1 MARIEASIEIAAAPT
16 TVFRFCHDLD
26 RRPDWDER
34 VVGVETITPGP
45 VRRGSLIRID
55 AGRSGRFLFTWDAEY
70 TSYQL
75 PGGSTLKVIDA
86 APSSPFRSGTETWEF
101 SLSGSGTRF
110 TLTWDY
116 QPRGF
121 IARIADALGRRGAT
135 RRAIQRSLENLKA
148 LIEAD

>member
-34 VVGVETITPGP
+34 VVGVETITLGP